1 MTSSKETSPA
11 SGAELTSED
20 VRAYLNGHPEF
31 WADNADLVE
40 QACLVDKAG
49 LPDFQRYRMA
59 KLQDDYVALKGEHED
74 LMDLMQEN
82 LQRQNR
88 FFAAMLALMD
98 APDFESTLRL
108 IGRDFADI
116 LEQDVV
122 GFFFETGGWLDQGDY
137 DYLKIVEPGKV
148 ARWLN
153 GGDLV
158 LEEVDC
164 GLPELYGE
172 KAKGIRSQALMRLV
186 IHEGLPPGLLA
197 LGHNDP
203 MHYATGLASE
213 QVACLGEMIER
224 TLCRWIHNRV

>member
-1 MTSSKETSPA
+1 MASSRESSA
-11 SGAELTSED
+11 SQAKILAPED
-20 VRAYLNGHPEF
+20 VRTYLEAHPEF
-31 WADNADLVE
+31 WVSNHDLIE
-40 QACLVDKAG
+40 QFALFDKAG

-59 KLQDDYVALKGEHED
+59 KLQDDYAELKGEYED

-88 FFAAMLALMD
+88 VFAAMLALMD
-98 APDFESTLRL
+98 APDFSTTLRV
-108 IGRDFADI
+108 IGHDFLEI
-116 LEQDVV
+116 LEQDAV

-153 GGDLV
+153 GGELV
-158 LEEVDC
+158 LEEVDE

-172 KAKGIRSQALMRLV
+172 KAKTIRSQALVRIV
-186 IHEGLPPGLLA
+186 VHEGLPPGLLA
-197 LGHNDP
+197 LGHSDP

-213 QVACLGEMIER
+213 QVACLGDVIGRM
-224 TLCRWIHNRV
+224 LCRWIYK